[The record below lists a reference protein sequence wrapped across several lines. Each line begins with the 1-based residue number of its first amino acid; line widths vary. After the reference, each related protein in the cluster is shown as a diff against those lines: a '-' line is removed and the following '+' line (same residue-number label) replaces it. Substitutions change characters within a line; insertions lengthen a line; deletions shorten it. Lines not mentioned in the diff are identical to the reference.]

1 MEGGF
6 PQKEIGIGQRG
17 IENDQVPIRCFP
29 IYSIQQ
35 CTQEDAKLNTIYDIE
50 KGIRYIPKSGG
61 IYRIRIGAGTE
72 VLRLHRTISG
82 HSVIPIDVFD

>member
-29 IYSIQQ
+29 IYSIQH
-35 CTQEDAKLNTIYDIE
+35 CRTNTKKSTNKRDKDKKETNHNKTAKSMT
-50 KGIRYIPKSGG
+50 KKK
-61 IYRIRIGAGTE
+61 TK
-72 VLRLHRTISG
+72 TK
-82 HSVIPIDVFD
+82 